1 MRYSKRDGRKEWR
14 EKAKRSQEPKGRGEL
29 ERWEGRGCF
38 SWTFQSRITRV
49 ERVRHNK
56 KSLAKKTEKK
66 NISDSVSVWL
76 VQRPVNK
83 FPVHLLKTKGRP
95 LYIHGHLLWSFGIAS
110 SVFPSL
116 SALPPR
122 DFRLGGANRK
132 RKEDRI
138 SGLAR
143 ERERERHKAGSFSF
157 FPASECRVHHA
168 ATRVGRALES
178 LDRRMEEDTP
188 LLGHLGRSLSNLF
201 TQCATPSPRVI
212 VLSIDDITNGDGE
225 YLLDGNKRG
234 KTSCW
239 TTTSF
244 FFFSFYIS
252 SGSAA
257 AKIMSSGDG
266 IAFQH

>member
-1 MRYSKRDGRKEWR
+1 M
-14 EKAKRSQEPKGRGEL
+14 
-29 ERWEGRGCF
+29 
-38 SWTFQSRITRV
+38 
-49 ERVRHNK
+49 
-56 KSLAKKTEKK
+56 
-66 NISDSVSVWL
+66 VW
-76 VQRPVNK
+76 
-83 FPVHLLKTKGRP
+83 
-95 LYIHGHLLWSFGIAS
+95 
-110 SVFPSL
+110 
-116 SALPPR
+116 
-122 DFRLGGANRK
+122 
-132 RKEDRI
+132 
-138 SGLAR
+138 
-143 ERERERHKAGSFSF
+143 RERERHKAGSFSF

-244 FFFSFYIS
+244 FFLSFYIS

>member
-143 ERERERHKAGSFSF
+143 ERERERDTRPAASPF
-157 FPASECRVHHA
+157 FPRQSAVSITRLQELAGRWNLWIA
-168 ATRVGRALES
+168 AWRKTRHFSAIWAVVYPTCSRSA
-178 LDRRMEEDTP
+178 P
-188 LLGHLGRSLSNLF
+188 LPVPG
-201 TQCATPSPRVI
+201 
-212 VLSIDDITNGDGE
+212 
-225 YLLDGNKRG
+225 
-234 KTSCW
+234 
-239 TTTSF
+239 
-244 FFFSFYIS
+244 
-252 SGSAA
+252 
-257 AKIMSSGDG
+257 
-266 IAFQH
+266 

>member
-143 ERERERHKAGSFSF
+143 ERERETQGRQLLLFS
-157 FPASECRVHHA
+157 RV
-168 ATRVGRALES
+168 RV
-178 LDRRMEEDTP
+178 P
-188 LLGHLGRSLSNLF
+188 
-201 TQCATPSPRVI
+201 CPS
-212 VLSIDDITNGDGE
+212 
-225 YLLDGNKRG
+225 RG
-234 KTSCW
+234 YKSW
-239 TTTSF
+239 PGVG
-244 FFFSFYIS
+244 I
-252 SGSAA
+252 SGSPHGGRHAT
-257 AKIMSSGDG
+257 SRPFGP
-266 IAFQH
+266 